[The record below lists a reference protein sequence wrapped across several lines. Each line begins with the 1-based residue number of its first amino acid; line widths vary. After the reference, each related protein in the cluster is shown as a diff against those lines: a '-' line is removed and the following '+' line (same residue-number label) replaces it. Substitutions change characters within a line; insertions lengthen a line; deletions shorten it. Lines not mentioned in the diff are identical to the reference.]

1 MAKHRIRVCVGYTKD
16 GSPITKQV
24 SANSELELTDKIVRM
39 VLQSDRRCEFMDIQ
53 EAPPEP
59 AAPVFDAYA
68 EEWYQTFKAGR
79 IKPTTAYN
87 YRLILE
93 NHLYRKWAG
102 IPLNQITTKDIQ
114 DFLNERKSLAEKTLL
129 EMKIMIKSI
138 LESAYRDGI
147 IQKNPAADSRIVI
160 PSRKKTIRKALEVG
174 DIRDITGSLYKL
186 DEMDRRYMTL
196 LLFTGMR
203 RGEILGLQWGDV
215 DLKKNVLHVV
225 RNISYPKGQNDSLIG
240 TPKTE
245 NGIRDV
251 PIAPE
256 VMKCLQPM
264 KAFGYIIGDRTPI
277 TLSVHRRMMERINRT
292 IDLHGATPHVFRHSY
307 ATLLNDAGASIKT
320 IQGIIGHADIQ
331 TTLNRYVHTRE
342 DKMQD
347 AVRNVSE
354 LLSGSVQQN

>member
-1 MAKHRIRVCVGYTKD
+1 MRVCVGYKED
-16 GSPITKQV
+16 GTQIMRQV
-24 SANSELELTDKIVRM
+24 SANSEQELADKIIRT
-39 VLQSDRRCEFMDIQ
+39 VLQSERRTEFVDCL
-53 EAPPEP
+53 ETPPVPPAP
-59 AAPVFDAYA
+59 AFDAYA
-68 EEWYQTFKAGR
+68 EEWYKTFKAGR

-93 NHLYRKWAG
+93 NHLYAKWAG
-102 IPLNQITTKDIQ
+102 VPLNQIATKDIQ

-129 EMKIMIKSI
+129 EMKILIKAI

-160 PSRKKTIRKALEVG
+160 PSKKKTVRKALEVG
-174 DIRDITGSLYKL
+174 DIRDIIGSLSKL
-186 DEMDRRYMTL
+186 TEMDRRYMTL

-203 RGEILGLQWGDV
+203 RGEILGLQWDDV
-215 DLKKNVLHVV
+215 DLRKNVLHVV
-225 RNISYPKGQNDSLIG
+225 RNISYPKGQNDCLIG

-245 NGIRDV
+245 NGVRDV

-264 KAFGYIIGDRTPI
+264 RAHGYIIGDRTPI

-292 IDLHGATPHVFRHSY
+292 IDLHGATPHIFRHSY

-342 DKMQD
+342 DKMQE

-354 LLSGSVQQN
+354 MLSGSVQHN